1 MKSTRRLL
9 GHSHLRSLVRSHRS
23 IIRLLRTA
31 RFARASL
38 IRSLARAPELMRKI
52 IWSLNRMRRFH
63 IISTHCGGRKFH
75 RLSSLPLHNR
85 CYFSPSFTTG
95 QRYVYSGCS
104 TGRVII
110 WDVLTGQIV
119 SRLSNHRQ
127 CVRDVSWHP
136 YENKIVSTSWDGTL
150 CLWDYAR
157 DEEEEE
163 GETKKAEDTQ
173 GKKQGTD
180 RSKFKSRL
188 SFGL

>member
-1 MKSTRRLL
+1 MTQSDY
-9 GHSHLRSLVRSHRS
+9 
-23 IIRLLRTA
+23 
-31 RFARASL
+31 
-38 IRSLARAPELMRKI
+38 E
-52 IWSLNRMRRFH
+52 
-63 IISTHCGGRKFH
+63 
-75 RLSSLPLHNR
+75 LSSLLTLIFPPFLAR

-104 TGRVII
+104 TGRVVI

-157 DEEEEE
+157 EEEEE
-163 GETKKAEDTQ
+163 EDEVGKVEDDAQ
-173 GKKQGTD
+173 GKKSATE
-180 RSKFKSRL
+180 RPKFKSRL